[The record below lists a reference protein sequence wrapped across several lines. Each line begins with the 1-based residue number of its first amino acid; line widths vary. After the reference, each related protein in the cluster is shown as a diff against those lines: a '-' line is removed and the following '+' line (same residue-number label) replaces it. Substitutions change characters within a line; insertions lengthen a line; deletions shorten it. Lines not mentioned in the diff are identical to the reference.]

1 MIRKKICIV
10 MAALLCVAG
19 LVAGCGE
26 KNQAK
31 NIDVE
36 KLASDLIQNVK
47 FQDQMTEITPE
58 VFEALYQI
66 DKSKVA
72 EAAVYTS
79 TGATAEEVAVIKAA
93 SSKDVDDVKQAVL
106 NRIEFQ
112 KSEFKDYVPAELDKL
127 SNPVLLVTGDYV
139 ILCISNDNTKA
150 EDVIRPYE

>member
-1 MIRKKICIV
+1 MIRKKICLV

-19 LVAGCGE
+19 LASACGE
-26 KNQAK
+26 KAQAK
-31 NIDVE
+31 DIDVE

-58 VFEALYQI
+58 VFYALYQI
-66 DKSKVA
+66 DKSEVA

-93 SSKDVDDVKQAVL
+93 SSEDVDDVKQAVL
-106 NRIEFQ
+106 NRVEFQ

-127 SNPVLLVTGDYV
+127 ANPVIQATGNYV

-150 EDVIRPYE
+150 EDVIRSYE